1 MVQISQDRLRHEADR
16 GMNAMS
22 GIGNHISPRRRP
34 PDPSRKSIDAVFGE
48 DAPVIEGIP
57 IEIGV
62 GALSV
67 EEQLANNVARV
78 RQDDGDQ
85 VARRLILNLLAHDN
99 VSVDRLKIELVRR
112 GLMKG
117 D

>member
-1 MVQISQDRLRHEADR
+1 MA
-16 GMNAMS
+16 AATP

-34 PDPSRKSIDAVFGE
+34 PDSSRKSIDAVFGE
-48 DAPVIEGIP
+48 DAPVIEGLP

-62 GALSV
+62 GALPV
-67 EEQLANNVARV
+67 EEQLAEHALRIW
-78 RQDDGDQ
+78 RTDGDPA
-85 VARRLILNLLAHDN
+85 ARRLILKLLAHDN